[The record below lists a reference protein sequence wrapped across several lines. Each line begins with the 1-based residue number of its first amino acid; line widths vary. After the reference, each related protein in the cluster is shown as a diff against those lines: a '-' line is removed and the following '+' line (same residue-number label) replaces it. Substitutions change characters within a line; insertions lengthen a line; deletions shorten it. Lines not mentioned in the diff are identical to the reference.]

1 MEEIANELSEVGDQ
15 NRTQS
20 ADLGPTYFC
29 HTNLG
34 PKGRRKGGTSNS
46 FNTLRGQAVSSQGAS
61 KIGSPGIP
69 ASDGTTTASPE
80 RCLPELLNYTGAGV
94 NTCYHLVMTNIAME
108 NPPEMEVCSWEK
120 HLFLWAILYGY
131 VSHNQR
137 VNQMQVSA
145 PSGEPSRGRNLRH
158 QTYGRFTS
166 PDHPI
171 FGSRGCDAPASN
183 LHVVVHLVRCVFLP
197 EDAANGCAYD
207 ACRDHYAAN
216 GHANRQYRYI
226 DIEISDM

>member
-34 PKGRRKGGTSNS
+34 QKGSRTGETSNS
-46 FNTLRGQAVSSQGAS
+46 FNTLRGQVVSSQGAS

-69 ASDGTTTASPE
+69 ASDDWNYDCISRVMSSRT
-80 RCLPELLNYTGAGV
+80 LELHGRGV
-94 NTCYHLVMTNIAME
+94 KTCYHLVMTNIAME
-108 NPPEMEVCSWEK
+108 NPPEMEVCSWEN

-137 VNQMQVSA
+137 VNKSHF
-145 PSGEPSRGRNLRH
+145 PFFSRY
-158 QTYGRFTS
+158 TFW
-166 PDHPI
+166 
-171 FGSRGCDAPASN
+171 
-183 LHVVVHLVRCVFLP
+183 
-197 EDAANGCAYD
+197 
-207 ACRDHYAAN
+207 
-216 GHANRQYRYI
+216 
-226 DIEISDM
+226 